1 MPGSPAEL
9 DAALA
14 LTRTLFAR
22 VEAGEFEA
30 AATLEAERRA
40 QLELFFAGRPRA
52 EDLGTCVERLRE
64 LVAANETL
72 VGLAEHLQ
80 RALAREAEALGSGRR
95 AVRAYGAALR

>member
-14 LTRTLFAR
+14 LTRTLFER

-30 AATLEAERRA
+30 AATLESERRA
-40 QLELFFAGRPRA
+40 HLELFFSGRPRA
-52 EDLGTCVERLRE
+52 EALGPCVERLRE

-95 AVRAYGAALR
+95 ALRAYGAALR